1 MRRPVVTLE
10 HPAWPTGEE
19 CHLIMFASQVVMQM
33 SAVLLEYELL
43 VITLSIM
50 LQLRDEE
57 E

>member
-1 MRRPVVTLE
+1 
-10 HPAWPTGEE
+10 
-19 CHLIMFASQVVMQM
+19 MFTPQVVMQM

-50 LQLRDEE
+50 LQLSDEE